1 MSDSFS
7 RDISRDLDRDMSRSP
22 EILMVDDNPA
32 DVTLVRESL
41 AETVYQSHLHSACDA
56 KDAIE
61 YLQRMG
67 KYRTTV
73 RPDLVILDLNLAER
87 NGHKVLSL
95 LKSDAELRQI
105 PVIAFSSSRSP
116 QDIARSYEAGANCY
130 VNKPADLKRYFSAA
144 RAIEEF
150 WFGYAVLP
158 PRESNDR
165 SSHAHSAD

>member
-1 MSDSFS
+1 MSGSS
-7 RDISRDLDRDMSRSP
+7 SRDLGRSP

-41 AETVYQSHLHSACDA
+41 AETVYQSHVHCASDA
-56 KDAIE
+56 NHAID
-61 YLQRMG
+61 YLQRVG
-67 KYRTTV
+67 KYRTTI

-87 NGHKVLSL
+87 NGHKVLAL
-95 LKSDAELRQI
+95 LKSDADLRRI
-105 PVIAFSSSRSP
+105 PVVAFSSSRSP
-116 QDIARSYEAGANCY
+116 EDIARSYEAGANCY
-130 VNKPADLKRYFSAA
+130 VNKPAELKRYFSAA

-158 PRESNDR
+158 PRESNER

>member
-1 MSDSFS
+1 MSQP
-7 RDISRDLDRDMSRSP
+7 P

-41 AETVYQSHLHSACDA
+41 AETIYQSHIHSASDA
-56 KDAIE
+56 DHALE
-61 YLQRMG
+61 YLQRKG

-73 RPDLVILDLNLAER
+73 RPDIVILDLNLPER

-95 LKSDAELRQI
+95 LRSDAELRRI
-105 PVIAFSSSRSP
+105 PVVAFSSSRSP
-116 QDIARSYEAGANCY
+116 ADIARSYEAGANCY
-130 VNKPADLKRYFSAA
+130 ITKPADLKRFFSAV

-158 PRESNDR
+158 RRENNER
-165 SSHAHSAD
+165 SSYAHSTD

>member
-1 MSDSFS
+1 
-7 RDISRDLDRDMSRSP
+7 
-22 EILMVDDNPA
+22 MVDDNPA

-41 AETVYQSHLHSACDA
+41 AETVYQSHVHCTSDA
-56 KDAIE
+56 EHAID
-61 YLQRMG
+61 YLRRLG

-105 PVIAFSSSRSP
+105 PVVAFSSSISAA
-116 QDIARSYEAGANCY
+116 DIASSYDAGANCY
-130 VNKPADLKRYFSAA
+130 VTKPADLKRYFSAV

-158 PRESNDR
+158 RREKNERPSY
-165 SSHAHSAD
+165 AHSAD